1 VVAQTPNQQEGRQL
15 GVRWALLLVGVTAA
29 ALGGYGGFRWAATLD
44 LGGQAG
50 AGLVALAVVTG
61 FAVFFSPCSFPL
73 LITMLARPTGD
84 ETENGQRHDGV
95 RSALAV
101 GFGASAFLLLTG
113 AAIGLL
119 GDGLADQVG
128 FSTRGGRILRGV
140 VAGVLVLFG
149 LVQLG
154 MIELPLAKLA
164 RLAGPLDRRR
174 VAMATAHRRR
184 GQVLYG
190 FGFVLA
196 GFG

>member
-1 VVAQTPNQQEGRQL
+1 M
-15 GVRWALLLVGVTAA
+15 GVTAS

-50 AGLVALAVVTG
+50 AGLIALAVVTG
-61 FAVFFSPCSFPL
+61 FAVFFSPCSFPM
-73 LITMLARPTGD
+73 LITMLAGPTGD

-128 FSTRGGRILRGV
+128 FSTTGGRILRGV

-174 VAMATAHRRR
+174 VAVTHRRR